1 MSKDFKVLWTE
12 NAIEDLLAIKEY
24 ISEDSA
30 DRAESWI
37 LELFNSWESL
47 INLPTRGRTVP
58 EFKQENLRELL
69 IDDYRLVYRIKK
81 TSIEIITVFEGHRQ
95 LNKNNLKKLNSY

>member
-1 MSKDFKVLWTE
+1 MGKDFKVLWTE

-24 ISEDSA
+24 ISEDSP

-37 LELFNSWESL
+37 LELFRTGERL
-47 INLPTRGRTVP
+47 VNLPTRGRIVP

-69 IDDYRLVYRIKK
+69 IDNYRLVYRIKK
-81 TSIEIITVFEGHRQ
+81 ATIEIITVFEGHRH
-95 LNKNNLKKLNSY
+95 LNKKDLK

>member
-24 ISEDSA
+24 ISEDSP

-37 LELFNSWESL
+37 LELFNSGESL
-47 INLPTRGRTVP
+47 VSLSTRGRIVP
-58 EFKQENLRELL
+58 EFKQADLRELL
-69 IDDYRLVYRIKK
+69 IDNYRLVYRIKK
-81 TSIEIITVFEGHRQ
+81 ASIEIITVFEAHRL
-95 LNKNNLKKLNSY
+95 LNKTDLKK